1 MNQKESKLDRFAGS
15 HRITVTGPSLT
26 LSKLPNES
34 IPMKI
39 NEIMTADVV
48 VVRPETTVQEAA
60 QEMRSLGIGC
70 VPVCDGDRLVG
81 MLTDRD
87 IALRLVA
94 EGLSPLNTAVSQ
106 CMTPEVRWCYED
118 ESIEEAQK
126 VMKERQIRRL
136 PVISREKRL
145 VGILSVGDL
154 AIKTDATT
162 EVGETVREIS
172 ELAPA

>member
-1 MNQKESKLDRFAGS
+1 MNVNQ
-15 HRITVTGPSLT
+15 
-26 LSKLPNES
+26 
-34 IPMKI
+34 
-39 NEIMTADVV
+39 IMTADVA
-48 VVRPETTVQEAA
+48 VVRPETTLQEAA
-60 QEMRSLGIGC
+60 QQMRTLGIGC
-70 VPVCDGDRLVG
+70 LPVCDGDRLVG

-87 IALRLVA
+87 IALRAVA
-94 EGLSPLNTAVSQ
+94 EGLTPAETAVSR

-118 ESIEEAQK
+118 QSIEEAQQM
-126 VMKERQIRRL
+126 MKKRQVRRL

-145 VGILSVGDL
+145 VGILTLGDL